1 MLDYFVSSDFIY
13 HAMHSLRACRIG
25 PQSAIECIDEF
36 RKIFV
41 NYTDTLESA
50 AKFIFKLN
58 VADWLNALVLPYNCV
73 D

>member
-1 MLDYFVSSDFIY
+1 
-13 HAMHSLRACRIG
+13 MHSLRACRMG
-25 PQSAIECIDEF
+25 PQSAIKCIDEF

-41 NYTDTLESA
+41 DCTDILESA

-58 VADWLNALVLPYNCV
+58 IADWLNALVLPYSFA